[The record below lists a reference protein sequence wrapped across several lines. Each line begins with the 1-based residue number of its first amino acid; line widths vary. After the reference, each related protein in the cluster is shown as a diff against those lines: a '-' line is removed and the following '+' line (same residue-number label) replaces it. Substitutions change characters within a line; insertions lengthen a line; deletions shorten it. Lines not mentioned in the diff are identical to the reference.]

1 MWSQNQS
8 TNLWDLR
15 YLCLYV
21 CLVDWRMYPVVSWL
35 LTNYQFS
42 QWLLEL
48 TIFISIWS
56 FIFSQESYLKLQYLL
71 WLNGLNRELRL
82 LVVMLVQIF
91 LRKNRKINFW
101 FQPTHSSDKQG
112 SLEQK
117 FTLFHLIQRDVV
129 RAYRNTNMTDE
140 EAEEMI
146 MSADGDGNGEVWIVM
161 LNTLI

>member
-8 TNLWDLR
+8 TDLWDLI

-21 CLVDWRMYPVVSWL
+21 CLVDWRMYSVVSWF

-56 FIFSQESYLKLQYLL
+56 FIFSQENYLKLQYLL

-101 FQPTHSSDKQG
+101 CQPTHPSDKQG

-117 FTLFHLIQRDVV
+117 FTLFHLIQHSRNRD
-129 RAYRNTNMTDE
+129 TFHFSLWS
-140 EAEEMI
+140 I
-146 MSADGDGNGEVWIVM
+146 
-161 LNTLI
+161 